1 MDKQTFPRAML
12 LWLLLTAC
20 SGFHSAA
27 ALAQDTAAQTVE
39 DARRALEAA
48 DKAGA
53 ARDAV
58 ADFTTAKSWMAQADS
73 AYASHTSVV
82 GKVATATMKKTRED
96 EIIYL
101 ATMAKVK
108 AQTAE
113 ARAKRVSTQAEI
125 ETVEKNIAAFQG
137 AISIVREQQEASR
150 KAAAELSAALQRES
164 ARTSTAE
171 KVVATNNAEK
181 EKIAVMQARL
191 QALEQEKA
199 MFAAAAGIPDSTM
212 RSTQGRIIVSILAI
226 NLFTPANEI
235 TSAGKTILDNVGG
248 FLKASRWRLR
258 FDQCF
263 NPDGAKV
270 CFCGKTRTP
279 VDPMAP

>member
-101 ATMAKVK
+101 APVGAC
-108 AQTAE
+108 ALINASIQTGPKFVSAE
-113 ARAKRVSTQAEI
+113 RH
-125 ETVEKNIAAFQG
+125 
-137 AISIVREQQEASR
+137 
-150 KAAAELSAALQRES
+150 ELR
-164 ARTSTAE
+164 
-171 KVVATNNAEK
+171 
-181 EKIAVMQARL
+181 
-191 QALEQEKA
+191 
-199 MFAAAAGIPDSTM
+199 
-212 RSTQGRIIVSILAI
+212 
-226 NLFTPANEI
+226 
-235 TSAGKTILDNVGG
+235 
-248 FLKASRWRLR
+248 
-258 FDQCF
+258 
-263 NPDGAKV
+263 
-270 CFCGKTRTP
+270 
-279 VDPMAP
+279 